1 MATLRS
7 TGTALYNNIWFMNV
21 ILLVRSVSQNVIM
34 SNKRSLGIK
43 LADVQRFLD
52 TVGLTA
58 LFMMIVYWLFD
69 ILAIVAGKIVYLVA
83 VMFSAS
89 VTQNVPLL
97 RSPFCPS
104 VCRSVARVSFSL

>member
-69 ILAIVAGKIVYLVA
+69 ILAIVAGKIDRIDTIEVFADLGCGRDVFLKLT
-83 VMFSAS
+83 VF
-89 VTQNVPLL
+89 VI
-97 RSPFCPS
+97 
-104 VCRSVARVSFSL
+104 